1 MTKMDHKD
9 HDWLIEPIA
18 ILFIIIVFSFGG
30 IVIGAAIE
38 NSNMKRKA
46 VDAGVAEYYL
56 DRDNMKQFRYINGN
70 GNNDK
75 QAK

>member
-1 MTKMDHKD
+1 MDHKD

-18 ILFIIIVFSFGG
+18 ILFIIIVSSFGG
-30 IVIGAAIE
+30 ALIGAAIQTSSMRSE
-38 NSNMKRKA
+38 A

-56 DRDNMKQFRYINGN
+56 DKDHMRQFRYINGN